1 MTEDNTFPQQPDESS
16 ELKAVVKEFMD
27 RMQNLDNEIELL
39 NEDKKALKEEFA
51 EKLDVKTLNEALKVL
66 KIKKA
71 VKHKDTFDTFVE
83 ILEDPST

>member
-1 MTEDNTFPQQPDESS
+1 MTEEQTFDKQPDESS
-16 ELKAVVKEFMD
+16 DLKLVVKEFMD

-66 KIKKA
+66 KIKKG